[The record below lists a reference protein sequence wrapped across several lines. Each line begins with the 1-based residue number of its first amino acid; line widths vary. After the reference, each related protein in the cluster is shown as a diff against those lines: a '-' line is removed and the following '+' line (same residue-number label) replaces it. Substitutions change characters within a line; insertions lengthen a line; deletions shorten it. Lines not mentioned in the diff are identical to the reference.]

1 MRHLLL
7 FTLLAATASA
17 SAQQTLF
24 VAPTGSPLGSGTMT
38 SPLTLPAALGR
49 AAPSDTIYVR
59 GGAYASSSAIRF
71 DASGEDGA
79 YVHVWAYPEDDERPV
94 FDFTGASKG
103 FDVQASYL
111 HLKGITVENSNDN
124 GIQLSGD
131 DASYNVI
138 EQMVA
143 RYNGD
148 SGIQVNGG
156 AAYNLLLN
164 NDSYENYDPGNNG
177 ENADG
182 FAIKFGV
189 GPGNVLRGN
198 RAWANS
204 DDGYDFWSLDDPG
217 QQGVQ
222 IEGNWAFRN
231 GFNLWDVVGFNGDSN
246 GFKLGKGEGPHTLI
260 RNLAWDH
267 RANGFDVNGNASG
280 VTVYHNTAYLNR
292 GVNFQFDDDPAIDE
306 QAPYV
311 LRNNASVAASVR
323 MDPSVADDEANS
335 WNAIVDLAT
344 PADFVSLDDIGA
356 DGPRQADGS
365 LPVLD
370 FLRLAD
376 GSDLIDAGTDVGL
389 DFSGSAPDLGAYEFE
404 ASSVAAEPGADDGTS
419 LELAGPNPFRSQ
431 TTLAVTLDAS
441 RVVRVS
447 AYDALGRE
455 VAVLAD
461 GPLPAGRQTLAFDAQ
476 NLAPGVYV
484 VRLSAGTVRSA
495 LTLTLAR

>member
-1 MRHLLL
+1 MRLVLLL
-7 FTLLAATASA
+7 ALLLAAPASV
-17 SAQQTLF
+17 AQSTYF
-24 VAPTGSPLGSGTMT
+24 VAPNGSALGSGAIG
-38 SPLTLPAALGR
+38 SPLTLPAALSR
-49 AAPSDTIYVR
+49 VAPGDTVYVR
-59 GGAYASSSAIRF
+59 GGAYASSSSIRF
-71 DASGEDGA
+71 QTSGADGA

-124 GIQLSGD
+124 GIQLSGEA
-131 DASYNVI
+131 ASHNIV
-138 EQMVA
+138 EQMIA
-143 RYNGD
+143 RRNGD
-148 SGIQVNGG
+148 SGIQVNDG

-164 NDSYENYDPGNNG
+164 NDSYENYDAGNQG

-182 FAIKFGV
+182 FAVKFGV
-189 GPGNVLRGN
+189 GEGNVLRGN

-217 QQGVQ
+217 QGGVL

-231 GFNLWDVVGFNGDSN
+231 GFNTWGVTGFNGDSN

-292 GVNFQFDDDPAIDE
+292 GVNFQFDDDPQIDE

-344 PADFVSLDDIGA
+344 PADFVSLDDTGA
-356 DGPRQADGS
+356 DGPRGPDGS
-365 LPVLD
+365 LPDLGG
-370 FLRLAD
+370 FLHLVE
-376 GSDLIDAGTDVGL
+376 GSDLIDVGVDVGL
-389 DFSGSAPDLGAYEFE
+389 EFAGTAPDLGAYE
-404 ASSVAAEPGADDGTS
+404 AGLVTAADD
-419 LELAGPNPFRSQ
+419 EPEAGIVLSHAGANPARGL
-431 TTLAVTLDAS
+431 TRVAVTLDAS
-441 RVVRVS
+441 RVVRLTLH
-447 AYDALGRE
+447 DALGRE
-455 VAVLAD
+455 VAVVAD
-461 GPLPAGRQTLAFDAQ
+461 GPLPGGRQTLAVD
-476 NLAPGVYV
+476 LAGLTPGVYV
-484 VRLSAGTVRSA
+484 ARLQAGDAVRALSLTVVR
-495 LTLTLAR
+495 